1 MKTILLIR
9 HYNNDIT
16 KIARICGGVFD
27 ALSDGKIP
35 KKELEDIMR
44 KEDGESKSTVR
55 RRELLF
61 FLRCWRFLRSVAM
74 CYCENTGRGVPG
86 RIMEP
91 FMVWEPKER
100 QCFITGYR
108 PKEQQ

>member
-9 HYNNDIT
+9 HHNNDIT

-44 KEDGESKSTVR
+44 KEDGESKTD
-55 RRELLF
+55 L
-61 FLRCWRFLRSVAM
+61 
-74 CYCENTGRGVPG
+74 
-86 RIMEP
+86 
-91 FMVWEPKER
+91 
-100 QCFITGYR
+100 
-108 PKEQQ
+108 